1 MKETKNTLNLSELPI
16 LNEETVLHVLQNNYA
31 NGLFYVWGGRTLLAI
46 NPCTVFQ
53 HLYTQKTIE
62 LYHKSKCQS
71 IQEPHVYAVAENAHH
86 MLASD
91 LGKINQAIIVSGE
104 SGAGKTYTTSE
115 VLKYLTSVAMTS
127 NFSTIKD
134 HQPQRVQQKI
144 VDSTPLL
151 EAFGNAS
158 TAKNK
163 NSSRF
168 GKFIQLQY
176 NKGEFTGAKIST
188 YLLEKTRVT
197 TIPRLERSY
206 NVFYQM
212 IAGISENDCKNLMLT
227 QELITS
233 LSEEV
238 TDQDKIK
245 FQATKDAM
253 NDIGLCTNTQND
265 IFQVLSALL
274 HLRNLSFKLNP
285 GDDCIAISESAK
297 KTHNIE
303 AASTL
308 LGLSSS
314 TLEKILIVKTITAGK
329 TIRRSVYTKPCC
341 TIKECEARRDCL
353 VRFIYDS
360 LFDWLVKFI
369 NQEVASPVWDYF
381 IGILDVYGF
390 ENFNYNSLE
399 QLCINFANE
408 KLQQYFVKDFLHDE
422 QAVFIEEGI
431 DYKLINYTDNKQCL
445 ELLEERNKASVFGL
459 LNENCQLAW
468 SIDEISLTKKILD
481 SFKNNKYIEAPK
493 DGKGKP
499 LINPNSF
506 IIKHFAGNVEYST
519 EGMIEKNKDNIPE
532 EFKSLLAGSLKAFVK
547 LLSPTINNSVQDKK
561 TRKQTVLSKFKASLD
576 DLVKKLNL
584 CDGHYIRCLV
594 PNSGYQPGYLNSQ
607 YLLMQLRACGILES
621 IAIFQRG
628 LPVRIRYDTF
638 ITHYHPLFG
647 KSVKYL
653 KRLSKYICQNNE
665 ESNKLPLRKQNG
677 GMLPVLQTT
686 CRQMISDSLKKTLS
700 QQDCQFGRLKIFL
713 SSEVFHEL
721 ERSLLEKHSDAAS
734 IIQFIWKNYQKR
746 RNNAAVI
753 IQTAFRKWKNHS
765 HYIKMR
771 MAAIKIQRAFRQYM
785 TLQNDNFTTVR
796 LISKDLSSFQ
806 SDGDKFYS
814 ISDFS
819 RNNSVCLG
827 DDFSENK
834 TALTGNEL
842 RNISHNS
849 DVFDVSNDDNFIDE
863 FKPNHLSQININSN
877 CETNQYISNKNEVN
891 TFPEEC
897 TFGDDFN
904 ARNNNS
910 NNCRETFRKNN
921 FVNFFP
927 FYFKQKKGHE
937 SDKRELHCEFNETVP
952 MPVCELRKIYQTK
965 SEFVEYKNFNKD
977 KFRESHNINLE
988 AVDDSESQIHNKND
1002 RKVVSKSVPLFT
1014 AIQHLYLKYGLLSVR
1029 RMPKTKIRFHTRLT
1043 PLLYSHYPPLCEIQ
1057 CSLTDALE
1065 DETDCIIHR
1074 LKTN

>member
-71 IQEPHVYAVAENAHH
+71 IQEPHVYAVAENAHYI
-86 MLASD
+86 LASD

-115 VLKYLTSVAMTS
+115 VLKYLTSVATS

-134 HQPQRVQQKI
+134 QPQRVQQKI

-168 GKFIQLQY
+168 GKFVQLQY

-253 NDIGLCTNTQND
+253 NDIGLCMNTQND

-285 GDDCIAISESAK
+285 GDDCVAISESAK

-390 ENFNYNSLE
+390 ENFNHNSLE

-431 DYKLINYTDNKQCL
+431 DYKLINYTDNKHCL
-445 ELLEERNKASVFGL
+445 DLLEERNKASVFGL
-459 LNENCQLAW
+459 LNE
-468 SIDEISLTKKILD
+468 
-481 SFKNNKYIEAPK
+481 
-493 DGKGKP
+493 
-499 LINPNSF
+499 
-506 IIKHFAGNVEYST
+506 
-519 EGMIEKNKDNIPE
+519 DNIPE
-532 EFKSLLAGSLKAFVK
+532 EFKSLLAGSSKAFVK
-547 LLSPTINNSVQDKK
+547 LLNPIINNCVQDKK

-665 ESNKLPLRKQNG
+665 ESNKLPLKRQNG

-700 QQDCQFGRLKIFL
+700 HQDCQFGRLKIFL

-721 ERSLLEKHSDAAS
+721 ERSLLEKHSESAS

-746 RNNAAVI
+746 RNNAAII
-753 IQTAFRKWKNHS
+753 IQTAFRRWKNRS

-819 RNNSVCLG
+819 RNNSVCLS

-834 TALTGNEL
+834 GILTGTEL
-842 RNISHNS
+842 RNIRHNS
-849 DVFDVSNDDNFIDE
+849 DVFDVSNDDNFINE
-863 FKPNHLSQININSN
+863 FKLNRLSQINVNGN

-891 TFPEEC
+891 AFPEEC
-897 TFGDDFN
+897 VFEDDFN
-904 ARNNNS
+904 ARNNNL
-910 NNCRETFRKNN
+910 NNCRETFQKNN
-921 FVNFFP
+921 LVNFFP
-927 FYFKQKKGHE
+927 SYFKQKKEHE
-937 SDKRELHCEFNETVP
+937 SGEQELHCEFNETIS

-988 AVDDSESQIHNKND
+988 AADDSESQIHNKNG
-1002 RKVVSKSVPLFT
+1002 REVVSKSVPLFT

-1074 LKTN
+1074 LETN